1 MYVSSLPPLLKNSHL
16 QVGAAERHVTVGNYS
31 NALFMGNVP
40 IRLLVNDSHITGV
53 LYELGYCSSFS

>member
-53 LYELGYCSSFS
+53 LY